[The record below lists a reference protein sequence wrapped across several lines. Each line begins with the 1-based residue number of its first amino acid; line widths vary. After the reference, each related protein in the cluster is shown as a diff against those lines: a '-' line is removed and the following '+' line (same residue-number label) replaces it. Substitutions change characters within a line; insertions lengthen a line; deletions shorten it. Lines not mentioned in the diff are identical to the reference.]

1 MYRKSISNDLQE
13 ILTQAVDKMKQEMG
27 DSYSIDKVNLAE
39 LERRTGI
46 SRSKLRRYKKDGF
59 IIRPHGNTGRKAEVT
74 VLSGYTGVI
83 DEYLKNN
90 TTNAVVIY
98 DRIKELGYQGGQT
111 QVRVYMQEHKD
122 LIPPKRQIVS
132 QQGNRGRRYETGPG
146 ESYQMDWGFVNVDAS
161 DGSTYKV
168 ACFAMICHHCGQ
180 RYIEFFPN
188 AKQENLFIGMIHAFF
203 YMGVPEYVLTDN
215 MKSVV
220 IRRDSDGNP
229 IWQHDYEAFMKLV
242 GFKTKLCKPRHP
254 FTKGAVERL
263 VRFVK
268 ENFVVGRVFSNV
280 TELNIQALQWCNTQ
294 NTRYHKAVDCV
305 PDEKHQKS
313 CWMVAKV
320 LELTHE
326 LSFYLCPLRLI
337 SFDGFVNYEG
347 RRFGVPYWYHKKACR
362 INRKDFEI
370 TIYDDELSKVLTK
383 HDVTWSRRDQF
394 CRDQYAISQ
403 PEEHPSM
410 PVTAK
415 MFELETRESEPDPGF
430 SKYNF
435 GEGLWNE

>member
-13 ILTQAVDKMKQEMG
+13 ILTQAVDKMKQDMG

-111 QVRVYMQEHKD
+111 QVRVYMEEHKD

-242 GFKTKLCKPRHP
+242 SFKTKLCKPRHP